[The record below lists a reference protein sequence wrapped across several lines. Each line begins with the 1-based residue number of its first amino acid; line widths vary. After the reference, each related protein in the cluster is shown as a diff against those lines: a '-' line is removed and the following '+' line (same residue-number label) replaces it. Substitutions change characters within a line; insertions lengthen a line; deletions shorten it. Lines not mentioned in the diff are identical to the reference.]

1 MRTSI
6 RRRTDCAK
14 GICPSVVRAPGYAPR
29 VTIREV
35 IQKSAQFLER
45 HGVESARLQAEHLL
59 GHVLKLPRLKL
70 YLDFDRALSAAEL
83 DALRMLV
90 KRRAAREPLQHLLGT
105 ANFCGLDLKVNRHV
119 LVPRPETELLA
130 ERAVELLNPKP
141 ETRNLEQRESLLT
154 SAPTILDLGT
164 GSGCLAIALA
174 KARAEL
180 RVVAVDVS
188 AAALAIARENAAAH
202 GVADHIQFLAGDLFA
217 PVAADA
223 RFDLIVSNPPYIP
236 TAEIATL
243 QPEVREFD
251 PHDALDGGADGLD
264 FYRRIAAEGAKFLR
278 PGGRLLV
285 EFGDGQADALKKLFL
300 THNWIVEAVVE
311 DYSRRP
317 RILIAHPA

>member
-6 RRRTDCAK
+6 RLQTDCAK
-14 GICPSVVRAPGYAPR
+14 GICPSVVGAPGYAPR

-45 HGVESARLQAEHLL
+45 HGVESPRLQAEHLL

-70 YLDFDRALSAAEL
+70 YLDFDRALSTAEL
-83 DALRMLV
+83 DALRTLV

-105 ANFCGLDLKVNRHV
+105 ANFCGLELKVSRHV

-130 ERAVELLNPKP
+130 ERALAFLSTLNSQLS
-141 ETRNLEQRESLLT
+141 TV
-154 SAPTILDLGT
+154 LDLGT

-174 KARAEL
+174 KGQADQ
-180 RVVAVDVS
+180 RVVAVDNS
-188 AAALAIARENAAAH
+188 AEALAVARENAQAH
-202 GVADHIQFLAGDLFA
+202 GVADRISFLTGDLFA
-217 PVAADA
+217 ALAADA

-251 PHDALDGGADGLD
+251 PHGALDGGADGLA
-264 FYRRIAAEGAKFLR
+264 FYRRIAAEGARFLR
-278 PGGRLLV
+278 PGGRLMA
-285 EFGDGQADALKKLFL
+285 EFGDGQAEALKILFG
-300 THNWIVEAVVE
+300 THNWIVAAVVE

>member
-1 MRTSI
+1 M
-6 RRRTDCAK
+6 
-14 GICPSVVRAPGYAPR
+14 
-29 VTIREV
+29 TIREV

-70 YLDFDRALSAAEL
+70 YLDFDRVLNAPEL
-83 DALRMLV
+83 ESLRGLV

-105 ANFCGLDLKVNRHV
+105 ANFCGLELKVNRHV

-130 ERAVELLNPKP
+130 ERALEWLNSER
-141 ETRNLEQRESLLT
+141 ETRNAEQSKSLLT
-154 SAPTILDLGT
+154 SALTMLDLGT

-174 KARAEL
+174 KALVDA

-188 AAALAIARENAAAH
+188 AEALVVAKENAAKH
-202 GVADHIQFLAGDLFA
+202 QVTERIQFLSGDLFG
-217 PVAADA
+217 PVEPGAQ
-223 RFDLIVSNPPYIP
+223 FDLIVSNPPYIP

-251 PHDALDGGADGLD
+251 PVGALDGGADGLE
-264 FYRRIAAEGAKFLR
+264 FYRRIAAESAKFLR

-285 EFGDGQADALKKLFL
+285 EFGDGQADALKKLFA

>member
-1 MRTSI
+1 
-6 RRRTDCAK
+6 
-14 GICPSVVRAPGYAPR
+14 V

-70 YLDFDRALSAAEL
+70 YLDFDRALSAGEL
-83 DALRMLV
+83 AALRALV

-105 ANFCGLDLKVNRHV
+105 ANFCGLELKVNRHV

-130 ERAVELLNPKP
+130 EHALAFLSTLNSHLA
-141 ETRNLEQRESLLT
+141 TV
-154 SAPTILDLGT
+154 LDLGT

-174 KARAEL
+174 KGRTDL
-180 RVVAVDVS
+180 RGVAVDVS
-188 AAALAIARENAAAH
+188 TEALALARENAAAH
-202 GVADHIQFLAGDLFA
+202 GVNDRIQFLAGDLFA
-217 PVAADA
+217 PVAANA

-236 TAEIATL
+236 TAEITTL

-251 PHDALDGGADGLD
+251 PPGALDGGADGLD
-264 FYRRIAAEGAKFLR
+264 FYWRIAREGAPFLQ

-285 EFGDGQADALKKLFL
+285 EFGDGQADALKKLFAE
-300 THNWIVEAVVE
+300 HKWIVEAVID